1 MRRTGPDRR
10 RGRPTTSPVLAAL
23 TAVLAIG
30 PAAACG
36 ATADP
41 PGAPPTRAA
50 ADGVAASLSV
60 RDAWVKAVESGM
72 TAAFAV
78 LVNDADTD
86 VTVVSAASPVSPVEL
101 HETTMKDGAM
111 VMRPTADGF
120 TVKARSSHI
129 LEPGGDH
136 LMLTDLGTP
145 IRPGDEVPITLTL
158 ADGRTVTFTAVAK
171 PFAGAGESYAPDTHD
186 HPTP

>member
-1 MRRTGPDRR
+1 MRKTGPDSR
-10 RGRPTTSPVLAAL
+10 RGRPTTTVALAAL
-23 TAVLAIG
+23 TTILAIG
-30 PAAACG
+30 AAAGCG

-41 PGAPPTRAA
+41 PGAPSTRAA
-50 ADGVAASLSV
+50 ADGVAATLTV
-60 RDAWVKAVESGM
+60 RDAWMKAADSGM

-86 VTVVSAASPVSPVEL
+86 VTVVSAASPVSPMEL
-101 HETTMKDGAM
+101 HETTMTDGAM
-111 VMRPTADGF
+111 VMRPAADGF
-120 TVKARSSHI
+120 TIRARSSHT

-136 LMLTDLGTP
+136 LMLMDLSKP
-145 IRPGDEVPITLTL
+145 IKPGDEVPVTLTL
-158 ADGRTVTFTAVAK
+158 ADGGTVTFTAVAK